1 MGSIIQNIKGML
13 GMAYQKKMGLV
24 ALVIMMLIIA
34 VLSGCT
40 GGNEKVSNTAG
51 NKEGSADKQKD
62 KSLTVLVEGG
72 SPAFKVATA
81 TAEEFKTETGYEV
94 KIEAVPYIGVFDK
107 LNAELKAKTG
117 SYDAAIIDILW
128 FPALASGLEPMDD
141 LFTDEVKNDLYP
153 NLIDGG
159 KVDDKI
165 LGMPVWTNSKTM
177 LYRKDLF
184 EDAKEKEA
192 FQKEYGYELK
202 VPTNWQEYR
211 DTAKFFTRDTDNNG
225 EMDMYGT
232 GVLGKNNGDS
242 VASWLDHALQAGASQ
257 LVVGEDGKANVNTKP
272 YVDALDFITKVLR
285 EDKSAPEGAL
295 NMASDEIAELFWNG
309 KMAMMLEWGHFFVP
323 SNDPAKSKVAGK
335 VATAPM
341 IGGDAGVGAVPG
353 PWYQVIP
360 ASSKQ
365 KDIAKEYI
373 KFLYDRNDQYLAAI
387 GVAAR
392 KSILETSGQKPEYAH
407 LLSLGETLAAKQ
419 TKNRPVLEHWN
430 EIESEALIP
439 AVQAALSGKKTPQE
453 ALDEAA
459 EIINEIQGQ

>member
-1 MGSIIQNIKGML
+1 
-13 GMAYQKKMGLV
+13 
-24 ALVIMMLIIA
+24 
-34 VLSGCT
+34 
-40 GGNEKVSNTAG
+40 
-51 NKEGSADKQKD
+51 
-62 KSLTVLVEGG
+62 VEGG

-81 TAEEFKTETGYEV
+81 TAKEFKEASGYDV

-107 LNAELKAKTG
+107 LNAELKAKAG

-128 FPALASGLEPMDD
+128 FSALAGGLAPMDD
-141 LFTDEVKNDLYP
+141 LYTDEVKADLYP
-153 NLIDGG
+153 NLINGAN
-159 KVDDKI
+159 VDDKL

-184 EDAKEKEA
+184 EDPKEKEN
-192 FQKEYGYELK
+192 FKQQYGYDLK
-202 VPTNWQEYR
+202 PPTNWQEYR
-211 DTAKFFTRDTDNNG
+211 DVAKFFARDTNNDG
-225 EMDMYGT
+225 TMDMYGT

-242 VASWLDHALQAGASQ
+242 VASWLDHALQAGADR
-257 LVVGEDGKANVNTKP
+257 LVIGEDGKANVNTKP
-272 YVDALDFITKVLR
+272 YVDALDFLTKVLN

-335 VATAPM
+335 VGTAPM
-341 IGGDAGVGAVPG
+341 IAGEAGIGVVPG

-360 ASSKQ
+360 ASSKKQ
-365 KDIAKEYI
+365 DIAKQYV
-373 KFLYDRNDQYLAAI
+373 KFLYDRNDQFLAAI

-392 KSILETSGQKPEYAH
+392 KSILESNGQKPEYAH

-430 EIESEALIP
+430 EIESEALVP

-459 EIINEIQGQ
+459 DIINEIQGQ

>member
-1 MGSIIQNIKGML
+1 MSYRKKIGLAVVAVMLVLSSILAGCSGKNANNTGEGTANTSNAGNNGKEAKGGSI
-13 GMAYQKKMGLV
+13 
-24 ALVIMMLIIA
+24 
-34 VLSGCT
+34 
-40 GGNEKVSNTAG
+40 
-51 NKEGSADKQKD
+51 
-62 KSLTVLVEGG
+62 TVLVEGG
-72 SPAFKVATA
+72 SPAFKVAEA
-81 TAEEFKTETGYEV
+81 TAEQFKTQTGYEV
-94 KIEAVPYIGVFDK
+94 KIEAVPYIGVYDK
-107 LNAELKAKTG
+107 LNAELKAKAG

-128 FPALASGLEPMDD
+128 FPALASGLAPLDE
-141 LFTDEVKNDLYP
+141 LFSDEVKSDLYP
-153 NLIDGG
+153 NLIDGA
-159 KVDDKI
+159 KVDGKL

-202 VPTNWQEYR
+202 PPATWQEYR
-211 DTAKFFTRDTDNNG
+211 DVAKFFTRDTNNDG
-225 EMDMYGT
+225 TMDMYGT

-242 VASWLDHALQAGASQ
+242 VASWLDHALQAGADR

-272 YVDALDFITKVLR
+272 YVDALEFLTKVLR

-323 SNDPAKSKVAGK
+323 SNDPARSKVAGK
-335 VATAPM
+335 VGTAPM
-341 IGGDAGVGAVPG
+341 IGGEKGVGVVPG

-360 ASSKQ
+360 ASSKKQ
-365 KDIAKEYI
+365 DIAKQYI
-373 KFLYDRNDQYLAAI
+373 QFLYERNDQYLAAI

-392 KSILETSGQKPEYAH
+392 KSILETSGQKPEYSH
-407 LLSLGETLAAKQ
+407 LISLGTTLSAPQ

-439 AVQAALSGKKTPQE
+439 AVQAALSGKKSSQE

-459 EIINEIQGQ
+459 GIINEIQGQ